1 MFTLEECVY
10 GDSQHPWLRPGSRRT
25 TGAMGGGLAANAVS
39 PAPPGHMLNPGPGT
53 YKIPAALDIPADFR
67 VALLHNTPNDKAVY
81 SSRAVGEPPL
91 FLGASVL
98 LAMRRAAQATLRCGV
113 GPMLS
118 VTASDAGI
126 AASPAHCD
134 LPFVPMVAP
143 LTSAR
148 AKLLCEGRIPAAN

>member
-1 MFTLEECVY
+1 
-10 GDSQHPWLRPGSRRT
+10 
-25 TGAMGGGLAANAVS
+25 
-39 PAPPGHMLNPGPGT
+39 MLNPGPGT

-98 LAMRRAAQATLRCGV
+98 LAMRRAAHEARRSGADAT
-113 GPMLS
+113 LS
-118 VTASDAGI
+118 VTASGAGV
-126 AASPAHCD
+126 APSLSSCD
-134 LPFVPMVAP
+134 LPFIPMVAP

-148 AKLLCEGRIPAAN
+148 AKLLCEGRVLRQDEVCSL